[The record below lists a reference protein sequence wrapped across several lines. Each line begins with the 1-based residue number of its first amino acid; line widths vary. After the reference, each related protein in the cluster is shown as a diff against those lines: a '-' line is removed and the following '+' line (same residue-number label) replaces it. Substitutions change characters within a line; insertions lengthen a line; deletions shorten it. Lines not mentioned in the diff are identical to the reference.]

1 VLAAVAVPR
10 GVRVPAGSLRGVRV
24 PAGSLCG
31 VCVFGR
37 FAVRR
42 LCLRAVRCAASVS
55 PGGSLR
61 GVCVF
66 GRFAVRRL
74 CLRAVRCAA
83 SVSPGG
89 SLCGVCVSGRFA
101 ARRLC
106 LRAVRCAASASPVA
120 RCARPAAPAG
130 PGGLPIHAMGL
141 SVDLSLEECRSRL
154 LARAGL
160 PSPARGAGR
169 RRSGSRPLVP
179 NVLWIPPVGLR
190 SFAGPGCAELGLVA
204 AFPPFT
210 SMAASRADVAGA
222 GGRLTRGE
230 AAVSA
235 SRADVAGAGGRLTRG
250 EAAVSASRADVA
262 GAGGCFGRLEATMC
276 ASRSGI
282 SADGWPLS
290 RCGPANSAD
299 PAHPGGLP
307 EDSVADGAGVG
318 VKGCGWSASVD
329 NPRGGTGG
337 WVRAGER

>member
-10 GVRVPAGSLRGVRV
+10 GVRVPAGSLCGVRV
-24 PAGSLCG
+24 S
-31 VCVFGR
+31 GR

-55 PGGSLR
+55 PGGSLC
-61 GVCVF
+61 GVCVS
-66 GRFAVRRL
+66 GRFAARRL

-190 SFAGPGCAELGLVA
+190 SFARPGCAELGLVA

-210 SMAASRADVAGA
+210 SMA
-222 GGRLTRGE
+222 
-230 AAVSA
+230 A

-329 NPRGGTGG
+329 NPRGGAGG